1 MAELLSSAMNTYQN
15 RTGGVNNISTTWW
28 LSICSINSRQ
38 NEFFLNMRTPMN
50 IFLSLNNKTQK
61 KLMKKNRLRVWF
73 APVIEGLLYVEDFT
87 TNWFLRTWPYMEF
100 ICTCSSIVNWKIKL
114 IWQRRLLHMSI
125 SVEATGK
132 ILYLQFVFHMRLVS
146 FEVRSVVTLLKCKLR
161 NELLGF

>member
-1 MAELLSSAMNTYQN
+1 MIKGGGWYNFKRSQRVVFVTQSDTFGHAVIKKADNRWRKIEMQN
-15 RTGGVNNISTTWW
+15 
-28 LSICSINSRQ
+28 CQ
-38 NEFFLNMRTPMN
+38 
-50 IFLSLNNKTQK
+50 SLQETHMILK
-61 KLMKKNRLRVWF
+61 RCWF

>member
-1 MAELLSSAMNTYQN
+1 MQFALVCLQRSSWLVGKLAPLIQPIKFESKIN
-15 RTGGVNNISTTWW
+15 RAWVTRVFPR
-28 LSICSINSRQ
+28 L
-38 NEFFLNMRTPMN
+38 
-50 IFLSLNNKTQK
+50 KT
-61 KLMKKNRLRVWF
+61 VTCWF

-100 ICTCSSIVNWKIKL
+100 ICTCSNIVNWKIKL

>member
-1 MAELLSSAMNTYQN
+1 MQAER
-15 RTGGVNNISTTWW
+15 RT
-28 LSICSINSRQ
+28 R
-38 NEFFLNMRTPMN
+38 
-50 IFLSLNNKTQK
+50 
-61 KLMKKNRLRVWF
+61 MKKFATRRKWQFACLTIDDQIYVKCIMLWF
-73 APVIEGLLYVEDFT
+73 APVIEGLLYVEYFT

>member
-1 MAELLSSAMNTYQN
+1 MKINWNPTLFSRKVMVKWAEDDQWGAGKQGEFSLSFT
-15 RTGGVNNISTTWW
+15 
-28 LSICSINSRQ
+28 
-38 NEFFLNMRTPMN
+38 
-50 IFLSLNNKTQK
+50 
-61 KLMKKNRLRVWF
+61 VWF

>member
-1 MAELLSSAMNTYQN
+1 MIQKIHYIKVAVLISTKQLVNYQN
-15 RTGGVNNISTTWW
+15 QNQVSHFLDINTQDHTTHLTNNW
-28 LSICSINSRQ
+28 
-38 NEFFLNMRTPMN
+38 NMT
-50 IFLSLNNKTQK
+50 KTLVK
-61 KLMKKNRLRVWF
+61 YLTDAWF

-87 TNWFLRTWPYMEF
+87 TNWFLRTWTYMEF
-100 ICTCSSIVNWKIKL
+100 ICTYSSIVNWKIKL